1 MTMKLVFCLN
11 YYFPFGGLQR
21 DFLRIAMVCR
31 SRGHAITVY
40 TMHWEGERP
49 DGLEINIVKPR
60 GLTNHARVSDFA
72 RQVME
77 RLAESDYDLVVGF
90 SKMPG
95 LDVYYAADSCY
106 REKVLSTRPFFS
118 RLGGRFRV
126 YSAMERAVFDRAAKT
141 EILLIAEAEKAR
153 FIRHY
158 GTPAERFH
166 LLPPGIERDRVA
178 PPDAQEIR
186 QKLRHQYG
194 LDAQAFMLLLI
205 GSRFRTKGVDR
216 AIKALSALPQQL
228 KEQSGLYV
236 VGQDK
241 PDRYINLARRLG
253 VEKNVHFLG
262 GRSDIQRF
270 LLGADLL
277 VHPAYIENTGTVLI
291 EAIAAGLPVL
301 ASQVC
306 GYAGYI
312 EKAGAGKLIPA
323 PFVQETMNDQ
333 LASMLDRN
341 ELAVWQ
347 SNALNYART
356 ADIFSLPEK
365 AADLIESTGRRK
377 IAC

>member
-1 MTMKLVFCLN
+1 MKLAFCLN

-21 DFLRIAMVCR
+21 DFLRIATVCQ
-31 SRGHAITVY
+31 SRGHSITVY

-49 DGLEINIVKPR
+49 EGFSIKIVKPR
-60 GLTNHARVSDFA
+60 GLTNHARSRDFA

-77 RLAESDYDLVVGF
+77 QLAVAKFDLVVGF
-90 SKMPG
+90 SRMPG

-106 REKVLSTRPFFS
+106 REKVLSNRPFLS
-118 RLGGRFRV
+118 RLGGRFRI
-126 YSAMERAVFDRAAKT
+126 YSAMERAVFDPAAKT

-153 FIRHY
+153 FMRHY
-158 GTPAERFH
+158 GTPEERFH
-166 LLPPGIERDRVA
+166 LLPPGIERSRVA
-178 PPDAQEIR
+178 PPDAPEIR
-186 QKLRHQYG
+186 QALRNEYG
-194 LDAQAFMLLLI
+194 LDAEDFMLLLI

-228 KEQSGLYV
+228 KDRTGLYV

-241 PDRYINLARRLG
+241 PDRYINQARSLG

-262 GRSDIQRF
+262 GRSDIPRF

-306 GYAGYI
+306 GYAGYV
-312 EKAGAGKLIPA
+312 EDAGAGKLIHL
-323 PFVQETMNDQ
+323 PFVQEAMNDQ
-333 LASMLDRN
+333 LASMLDRK

-347 SNALNYART
+347 SNALNYARS

-365 AADLIESTGRRK
+365 AADLIETAGRRK

>member
-1 MTMKLVFCLN
+1 MKLAFCLN

-21 DFLRIAMVCR
+21 DFLRIATVCQ

-49 DGLEINIVKPR
+49 EGWTINIVNPR
-60 GLTNHARVSDFA
+60 GWTNHARTRDFA
-72 RQVME
+72 RQVVE
-77 RLAESDYDLVVGF
+77 RLAETRYALVVGF

-106 REKVLSTRPFFS
+106 REKVLSSRSLFS

-126 YSAMERAVFDRAAKT
+126 YSAMEQAVFDPEAST
-141 EILLIAEAEKAR
+141 EILLIAEAEKAK

-158 GTPAERFH
+158 GTPEERFH
-166 LLPPGIERDRVA
+166 LLPPGIERNRLA
-178 PPDAQEIR
+178 PAEAPEIR
-186 QKLRHQYG
+186 RALRDEYG
-194 LDAQAFMLLLI
+194 IGTGAFMLLLI

-216 AIKALSALPQQL
+216 AVKALAALPQRL
-228 KEQSGLYV
+228 KEKTGLYI

-241 PDRYINLARRLG
+241 PARYIYLARRLG
-253 VEKNVHFLG
+253 IADRVHFLG
-262 GRSDIQRF
+262 GRDDIPRF

-306 GYAGYI
+306 GYAGYV
-312 EKAGAGKLIPA
+312 EQAGAGKLIPL

-333 LASMLDRN
+333 LASMLDRK

-347 SNALNYART
+347 SNALNYARS
-356 ADIFSLPEK
+356 ADIFSLPEQ
-365 AADLIESTGRRK
+365 AADLIEAAGRRK

>member
-1 MTMKLVFCLN
+1 MKLAFCLN

-21 DFLRIAMVCR
+21 DFLRIAKICQ
-31 SRGHAITVY
+31 SRGHSIYVY

-49 DGLEINIVKPR
+49 EGFSINIISPR
-60 GLTNHARVSDFA
+60 GLTNHARSRDFA
-72 RQVME
+72 RQVLE
-77 RLAESDYDLVVGF
+77 QLAETKYDLVVGF
-90 SKMPG
+90 SRMPG

-106 REKVLSTRPFFS
+106 REKVLANRPFLS

-126 YSAMERAVFDRAAKT
+126 YAAMERAVFDPAAHT
-141 EILLIAEAEKAR
+141 EILLIAEAEKAK

-158 GTPAERFH
+158 GTPEERFH
-166 LLPPGIERDRVA
+166 LLPPGIERNRVA
-178 PPDAQEIR
+178 PPDAAVIR
-186 QKLRHQYG
+186 QDLRNDYG
-194 LDAQAFMLLLI
+194 LEAEDFMLLLI
-205 GSRFRTKGVDR
+205 GSRFRTKGLDR
-216 AIKALSALPQQL
+216 AVKALSALPQQL
-228 KEQSGLYV
+228 KDRTGLFV

-262 GRSDIQRF
+262 GRSDIPRF

-306 GYAGYI
+306 GYAGYV
-312 EKAGAGKLIPA
+312 EDAGAGNVIPV
-323 PFVQETMNDQ
+323 PFVQETMNEL
-333 LASMLDRN
+333 LASMLDRKA
-341 ELAVWQ
+341 LAVWQ
-347 SNALNYART
+347 SNALNYVRT
-356 ADIFSLPEK
+356 ADIFSLPER
-365 AADLIESTGRRK
+365 AADLIEEAGRRN